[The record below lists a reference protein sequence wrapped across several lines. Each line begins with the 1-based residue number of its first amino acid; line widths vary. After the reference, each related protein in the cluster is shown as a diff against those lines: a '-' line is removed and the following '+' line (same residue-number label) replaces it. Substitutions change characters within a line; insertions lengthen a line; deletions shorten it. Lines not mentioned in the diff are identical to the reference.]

1 VSPLPL
7 SPALYAAIAEEAAA
21 AWPAEAC
28 GIVLGPADAPERW
41 VFLRFDNLQDRNHA
55 LDPERYPRDARTAYA
70 MDPLRLQRAVDAAEA
85 RGEAL
90 IAIVHSHPQ
99 HPSYFSATDRA
110 AAAPFGLPSFPGAA
124 QIVVS
129 VYDRE
134 IRDLRAFSWDEQA
147 EGWPERPVEGL
158 PALPGPPQGATIFGE
173 V

>member
-1 VSPLPL
+1 MSPLPL
-7 SPALYAAIAEEAAA
+7 SPALYAALAQDAVE
-21 AWPAEAC
+21 AWPREAC
-28 GIVLGPADAPERW
+28 GVVLGPPDAPERW
-41 VFLRFDNLQDRNHA
+41 SYLHFDNLQDRLHG
-55 LDPERYPRDARTAYA
+55 LDPQRYPRDARTAYA
-70 MDPLRLQRAVDAAEA
+70 MDPLRLQRVVDAAEA

-134 IRDLRAFSWDEQA
+134 IRDLRAFSWDA
-147 EGWPERPVEGL
+147 EAEDWPERPIRGL
-158 PALPGPPQGATIFGE
+158 PELPGPPPGATIYGE